1 MSNRAFALAAVIT
14 AALAAPAGAQQ
25 NADWTR
31 PFPAFKLIG
40 NVYWV
45 GTYDLST
52 YFITSGDGHIL
63 INTGFP
69 ETVPQI
75 RQGVEKLGF
84 KFGEVKVLLA
94 THAHGDHVAGL
105 AELKRLTGARVMMME
120 PDAALLEDGGRS
132 DFRFGDEPGTR
143 FPPVAVDRRLRDR
156 DTVVLGAVTL
166 TAHHHP
172 GHTKGATSFTLTVR
186 ENARDYRVVIAN
198 MGSINPGVT
207 VSGMA
212 KYPTIGDD
220 YARTFAAQKALPMDV
235 FLASHAAQF
244 RMHEKY
250 KPGDAYDP
258 NRFVDPMGYR
268 AAVERLEKIYLDQL
282 AKERSA
288 GPPLAPTGT
297 LRVAFLGT
305 NPVHARVNPGTGTI
319 TGPVA
324 DLVAELAKRRGLPFK
339 LIPAPDVRAVISAIN
354 SGEADAGVMAFE
366 AARAREVDFAGGF
379 AVMFNAYVVRTGSS
393 LQTVADA
400 DRAGLTVGAV
410 RGQTQEIFLS
420 ANLKQA
426 KLRIYEAQPPP
437 DELRRLLAKGEL
449 DAFAMNQQRIED
461 AVRGSVG
468 ELRALTGSYVD
479 VEQSFV
485 VRKGE
490 AARAAELK
498 AFVDEARESGLTK
511 AALERAKLVGV
522 AVARSA
528 LTPVSASG
536 GVKERDVHQPNTW
549 PPLGA
554 RCSPRSR
561 RASC

>member
-1 MSNRAFALAAVIT
+1 MSNRAFALAAALT
-14 AALAAPAGAQQ
+14 AALAAPAPAQQ

-52 YFITSGDGHIL
+52 YLITSGDGHLL

-84 KFGEVKVLLA
+84 KFGDVKVLLA

-105 AELKRLTGARVMMME
+105 AELKRLTGARLMMME

-143 FPPVAVDRRLRDR
+143 FPPVAVDRRLRDH
-156 DTVVLGAVTL
+156 DTVVLGGVTL

-172 GHTKGATSFTLTVR
+172 GHTKGATSFALTVR
-186 ENARDYRVVIAN
+186 ENGRDYRVVIAN
-198 MGSINPGVT
+198 MGGINAGVT
-207 VSGMA
+207 VSGMT

-220 YARTFAAQKALPMDV
+220 YARTFAAQKALPVDV

-282 AKERSA
+282 AKERST
-288 GPPLAPTGT
+288 GPALAPTGT
-297 LRVAFLGT
+297 LRVAFLGS
-305 NPVHARVNPGTGTI
+305 NPVHARVNPGTGSI

-324 DLVAELAKRRGLPFK
+324 DLVSELAKRRGVPFK

-354 SGEADAGVMAFE
+354 SGEADAGVMAYE

-379 AVMFNAYVVRTGSS
+379 AVMFNSYVVRLDSPLKS
-393 LQTVADA
+393 VEDA
-400 DRAGLTVGAV
+400 DRATVRIGAV

-437 DELRRLLAKGEL
+437 DELRRLLAKGEM

-461 AVRGSVG
+461 AVRGSGG

-485 VRKGE
+485 VKKGE
-490 AARAAELK
+490 TARAAELK
-498 AFVDEARESGLTK
+498 AFVDEARTSGLTK
-511 AALERAKLVGV
+511 GALERAQLVGV
-522 AVARSA
+522 AVA
-528 LTPVSASG
+528 G
-536 GVKERDVHQPNTW
+536 
-549 PPLGA
+549 
-554 RCSPRSR
+554 PR
-561 RASC
+561 